1 MSSVTATTTAPDPTG
16 SAGVPASSRP
26 RLDWRL
32 RFAALSL
39 IWGFSFLLIKVGTQG
54 YALPGHPGTPGVR
67 HGRAGGR
74 DGGPAGGLPRGAR
87 TWMHLAVAGF
97 LLNALPFSL
106 FAFAE
111 LTIPSTLA
119 ASATRPPRCGAWRC
133 PWWRCARTGRPGCGW
148 YLGLGFLGVL
158 TVLGAWQGFHGLDAR
173 GTTLALLASLS
184 YPVGWIYVRRTLAGS
199 SASHLSLTGGQ
210 LLLATVQL
218 AVVTPLFTSAPSSL
232 ALGPL
237 LAIAALGT
245 LGTGLAVLI
254 QYGIVAEVGP
264 TTGQM
269 VTYFVPVIAA
279 AGILLLGET
288 LTWSTPVGAAVVLAG
303 AALTQVK
310 PKRRGDGGGHPGSRA
325 RLTRTSAGPLPGR
338 TAAAI
343 ASASGSISASVR
355 VETVTRMPGVC
366 SSGSALRGHRPAGV
380 QEAGDRARL
389 VGYRHP
395 QVHAAAPVRL
405 DRAPAQRRG
414 QRVPALAVARRDGRR
429 VHRAVGP
436 QPRHRALE
444 GQADPAGPEALPAA
458 YPVEGERVAG
468 EDSEAQ
474 VGTVR
479 LGGRAGEGPAVG
491 DTREGCSGR
500 STMW

>member
-1 MSSVTATTTAPDPTG
+1 MGLLHRYRHEQRHHVHRARHRTRPEG
-16 SAGVPASSRP
+16 SAPAPVPARP

-54 YALPGHPGTPGVR
+54 YAPFQVTLGRLAFGTAVLAVAMAVR
-67 HGRAGGR
+67 RE
-74 DGGPAGGLPRGAR
+74 GLPRGAR

-119 ASATRPPRCGAWRC
+119 GICNATSPLWGMALSLVALREDRPTRVRVAG
-133 PWWRCARTGRPGCGW
+133 
-148 YLGLGFLGVL
+148 LGLGFLGVL

-173 GTTLALLASLS
+173 GTALALLASLS

-232 ALGPL
+232 AVGPL

-245 LGTGLAVLI
+245 LGTGLAVLV

-269 VTYFVPVIAA
+269 VTYFVPVIAAA

-310 PKRRGDGGGHPGSRA
+310 PKRTG
-325 RLTRTSAGPLPGR
+325 
-338 TAAAI
+338 
-343 ASASGSISASVR
+343 
-355 VETVTRMPGVC
+355 
-366 SSGSALRGHRPAGV
+366 
-380 QEAGDRARL
+380 
-389 VGYRHP
+389 
-395 QVHAAAPVRL
+395 
-405 DRAPAQRRG
+405 
-414 QRVPALAVARRDGRR
+414 
-429 VHRAVGP
+429 
-436 QPRHRALE
+436 
-444 GQADPAGPEALPAA
+444 
-458 YPVEGERVAG
+458 
-468 EDSEAQ
+468 
-474 VGTVR
+474 
-479 LGGRAGEGPAVG
+479 
-491 DTREGCSGR
+491 
-500 STMW
+500 

>member
-1 MSSVTATTTAPDPTG
+1 MSSVTASTAPVTAPGPEG
-16 SAGVPASSRP
+16 SAPAPARP

-54 YALPGHPGTPGVR
+54 YAPFQVTLGRLAFGTAVLAVAMAVR
-67 HGRAGGR
+67 GE
-74 DGGPAGGLPRGAR
+74 GLPRGAR

-119 ASATRPPRCGAWRC
+119 GICNATSPLWGMALSLVALREDRPTRVRVAG
-133 PWWRCARTGRPGCGW
+133 
-148 YLGLGFLGVL
+148 LGLGFLGVL

-173 GTTLALLASLS
+173 GTALALLASLS

-232 ALGPL
+232 AVGPL

-245 LGTGLAVLI
+245 LGTGLAVLV

-269 VTYFVPVIAA
+269 VTYFVPVIAAA

-310 PKRRGDGGGHPGSRA
+310 PKRTG
-325 RLTRTSAGPLPGR
+325 
-338 TAAAI
+338 
-343 ASASGSISASVR
+343 
-355 VETVTRMPGVC
+355 
-366 SSGSALRGHRPAGV
+366 
-380 QEAGDRARL
+380 
-389 VGYRHP
+389 
-395 QVHAAAPVRL
+395 
-405 DRAPAQRRG
+405 
-414 QRVPALAVARRDGRR
+414 
-429 VHRAVGP
+429 
-436 QPRHRALE
+436 
-444 GQADPAGPEALPAA
+444 
-458 YPVEGERVAG
+458 
-468 EDSEAQ
+468 
-474 VGTVR
+474 
-479 LGGRAGEGPAVG
+479 
-491 DTREGCSGR
+491 
-500 STMW
+500 

>member
-1 MSSVTATTTAPDPTG
+1 MSSSVTPTTTATPATPTTTDSTTTPDRTG
-16 SAGVPASSRP
+16 SAPAPDVPGRP

-54 YALPGHPGTPGVR
+54 YAPFQVTLGRLAFGTAVLAVAMAVR
-67 HGRAGGR
+67 RE
-74 DGGPAGGLPRGAR
+74 GLPRGAR
-87 TWMHLAVAGF
+87 TWGHLAVAGF

-119 ASATRPPRCGAWRC
+119 GVCNATSPLWGMALSLVALREDRPTRVRVAG
-133 PWWRCARTGRPGCGW
+133 
-148 YLGLGFLGVL
+148 LGLGFLGVL
-158 TVLGAWQGFHGLDAR
+158 TVLGAWQGFDGLDAR

-199 SASHLSLTGGQ
+199 SHSHLSLTGGQ

-218 AVVTPLFTSAPSSL
+218 AVVTPLFTSVPSSL
-232 ALGPL
+232 AVGPL

-245 LGTGLAVLI
+245 LGTGLAVLV

-269 VTYFVPVIAA
+269 VTYFVPVIAAA

-310 PKRRGDGGGHPGSRA
+310 PKRA
-325 RLTRTSAGPLPGR
+325 R
-338 TAAAI
+338 
-343 ASASGSISASVR
+343 
-355 VETVTRMPGVC
+355 
-366 SSGSALRGHRPAGV
+366 
-380 QEAGDRARL
+380 
-389 VGYRHP
+389 
-395 QVHAAAPVRL
+395 
-405 DRAPAQRRG
+405 
-414 QRVPALAVARRDGRR
+414 
-429 VHRAVGP
+429 
-436 QPRHRALE
+436 
-444 GQADPAGPEALPAA
+444 
-458 YPVEGERVAG
+458 
-468 EDSEAQ
+468 
-474 VGTVR
+474 
-479 LGGRAGEGPAVG
+479 
-491 DTREGCSGR
+491 
-500 STMW
+500 